1 MELPVWFEIAT
12 FVGLTVL
19 LLADLA
25 IVARRPHEPS
35 VKEATLW
42 VSFYVALALLF
53 GLVIL
58 AVTDG
63 QFATEFYAG
72 WLTEYSLSVDNLF
85 VFVIIM
91 ARFQVPRKLQ
101 QEALM
106 VGIII
111 ALVLRGIFIL
121 LGAAVIERFTWVFY
135 IFGAFLVYTAINL
148 VRHRGEEDEY
158 EENAF
163 IRRMRKVLPITQ
175 DYHGSKIRV
184 TENGKKFWTPMIV
197 VFLALG
203 TTDLLFALDS
213 IPAIF
218 GLTKEPFIVFTANV
232 FALMGLRQLYFLLG
246 GLLKR
251 LVYLSLGLAVILA
264 FIGVKLVMEALHTNE
279 LPFIN
284 GGEHIEWVPEI
295 PIWLSLTIIL
305 GVLVVA
311 TVASLHE
318 DPGRAPRRRP
328 AGRSRM
334 PPAAARREA
343 AAESRGG
350 TTSAPDEERI
360 RGSASVGGHAAE
372 RPRAPAHPRRPGR
385 LPGRPDGGGRRHAAR
400 PGGRR
405 VPQPAVGGADRRVGR
420 RPPADLRPPRQRA
433 GLLPGRS
440 LAGLP
445 QRRAGASARRS
456 GCCPPPGARRRRL
469 TDHHLG
475 AGAPV
480 WSPDS
485 RRLAYVARV
494 PEQGRYGT
502 VDGVGPGAEP
512 PRLITTLKYRRD
524 AVGFLARPAQP
535 GLRARPAGGL
545 RRRHR
550 ARCRSPCR

>member
-1 MELPVWFEIAT
+1 VELPVWFEITT

-35 VKEATLW
+35 VKEASLW
-42 VSFYVALALLF
+42 VTFYVALALIF
-53 GLVIL
+53 GVLLL
-58 AVTDG
+58 AFTNG
-63 QFATEFYAG
+63 QYATEFYAG

-91 ARFQVPRKLQ
+91 ARFKVPRALQ

-111 ALVLRGIFIL
+111 ALVLRGVFIL

-148 VRHRGEEDEY
+148 VRHRGDDEEY

-175 DYHGSKIRV
+175 EFHGSKIRV

-284 GGEHIEWVPEI
+284 GGEHVEWVPEI

-305 GVLVVA
+305 GVLVIA
-311 TVASLHE
+311 TVASLMKTRGQLIDVDE
-318 DPGRAPRRRP
+318 AAVDQDTAT
-328 AGRSRM
+328 SV
-334 PPAAARREA
+334 PAAGPEASA
-343 AAESRGG
+343 AAESRIAGE
-350 TTSAPDEERI
+350 TDEER
-360 RGSASVGGHAAE
+360 
-372 RPRAPAHPRRPGR
+372 
-385 LPGRPDGGGRRHAAR
+385 
-400 PGGRR
+400 
-405 VPQPAVGGADRRVGR
+405 
-420 RPPADLRPPRQRA
+420 
-433 GLLPGRS
+433 
-440 LAGLP
+440 
-445 QRRAGASARRS
+445 ARR
-456 GCCPPPGARRRRL
+456 
-469 TDHHLG
+469 
-475 AGAPV
+475 
-480 WSPDS
+480 
-485 RRLAYVARV
+485 
-494 PEQGRYGT
+494 
-502 VDGVGPGAEP
+502 
-512 PRLITTLKYRRD
+512 
-524 AVGFLARPAQP
+524 
-535 GLRARPAGGL
+535 
-545 RRRHR
+545 
-550 ARCRSPCR
+550 

>member
-1 MELPVWFEIAT
+1 MPVELPVWFEIAT

-42 VSFYVALALLF
+42 VSFYVGLALLF
-53 GLVIL
+53 GVLML
-58 AVTDG
+58 AVTNG

-111 ALVLRGIFIL
+111 ALILRGIFIL

-148 VRHRGEEDEY
+148 VRHRGEEDDF

-175 DYHGSKIRV
+175 DFHGAKVRV
-184 TENGKKFWTPMIV
+184 TENGKKFWTPMVI

-203 TTDLLFALDS
+203 TTDLIFALDS

-218 GLTKEPFIVFTANV
+218 GLTREPFIVFTANV

-264 FIGVKLVMEALHTNE
+264 FIGGKLVMEALHDNS

-284 GGEHIEWVPEI
+284 GGEPITAVPHI
-295 PIWLSLTIIL
+295 PIWLSLSIIL
-305 GVLVVA
+305 GVLVIA
-311 TVASLHE
+311 TVASLIKTRGE
-318 DPGRAPRRRP
+318 LIDADDSLVVP
-328 AGRSRM
+328 
-334 PPAAARREA
+334 EA
-343 AAESRGG
+343 ADKASSLG
-350 TTSAPDEERI
+350 PD
-360 RGSASVGGHAAE
+360 
-372 RPRAPAHPRRPGR
+372 
-385 LPGRPDGGGRRHAAR
+385 
-400 PGGRR
+400 
-405 VPQPAVGGADRRVGR
+405 
-420 RPPADLRPPRQRA
+420 
-433 GLLPGRS
+433 
-440 LAGLP
+440 
-445 QRRAGASARRS
+445 AGAEAE
-456 GCCPPPGARRRRL
+456 P
-469 TDHHLG
+469 
-475 AGAPV
+475 
-480 WSPDS
+480 
-485 RRLAYVARV
+485 RLA
-494 PEQGRYGT
+494 EQTDDERS
-502 VDGVGPGAEP
+502 
-512 PRLITTLKYRRD
+512 
-524 AVGFLARPAQP
+524 
-535 GLRARPAGGL
+535 
-545 RRRHR
+545 HR
-550 ARCRSPCR
+550 